1 MSPPARAPRLLVVV
15 ANGITGDS
23 RVQKTAIAA
32 VRAGWDVTLLGTGG
46 RSGRRIESVM
56 GGVRVIRLPM
66 VWEYAK
72 RSKGHRVR
80 RIVTQTGIR
89 NREGLEGVRAA
100 HNAWLRRTTA
110 RIGLIGGP
118 MGRVL
123 GSVVRVR
130 QQFHSLRVRAFGW
143 EEFHG
148 HRRPTGNW
156 RVDHPQLV
164 DLDLVFG
171 PVIEELEPDLIHAND
186 VTMIHAAALSV
197 ARMRARGRK
206 VAWLYDAHE
215 YVPGIDSW
223 KPAEAR
229 AYRAVEKEF
238 IPQADAVVTVS
249 PEIAGLLRADYRLA
263 RTPLVVRN
271 TPIREAVGRTEPKPS
286 VRANCGL
293 PDDVPLLVYSGWLAP
308 ERGLGTAVTA
318 LPDLPGVHLA
328 IVSGRDTPQRRQ
340 LLARARDLGVADR
353 VHVVPYV
360 PQYAVPDYLST
371 ADLGLI
377 CSLRTLNYEIS
388 LPTKLAEYLH
398 AGVPVVAS
406 DVRTLGAF
414 VREHGVGEV
423 FTADDPVSFAGAV
436 RTALDRR
443 ASLVGNIAEPIL
455 EELSWEHQIGG
466 LLALYRSI
474 APRVPTV
481 ERPDIAWSVDET
493 SVPRTLESE
502 PGPLPAWRKL
512 TEGTG
517 VRLGLG
523 PANFAGQAATFA
535 QAICR
540 DRPDVSAEVFMRHK
554 GDSFVFPA
562 DVYVDSERL
571 DDLAVQLGQV
581 QRIIGRCTHLIADG
595 FLPVFG
601 HLNGETIAGDLPA
614 LEHAGIKVALLAH
627 GSEVRHPARHL
638 RRHEFSLYRDA
649 PEGIIENWTIRAD
662 RNLEIADRAGLPLF
676 VTTPDLLD
684 DLPSATWAPLVVDV
698 DAWVSDMPVMERP
711 RPRVLHAPSQRWT
724 KGTNRILPTLEKL
737 HDSGAIELVLAERV
751 PWSALRD
758 LVRGCD
764 VVVDQFAAGSYGAF
778 AVEAMAAGRP
788 VVGYLAE
795 RVHAAVGATPP
806 IVNAT
811 PPTLAAALE
820 SLLDD
825 PSGAAKIGAE
835 SAAYARDTHD
845 GRRTAQAFADFLT
858 A

>member
-1 MSPPARAPRLLVVV
+1 MSPPAAAPRLLVIV

-32 VRAGWDVTLLGTGG
+32 ARAGWDVTLLGTGG
-46 RSGRRIESVM
+46 RSGRRIESAM
-56 GGVRVIRLPM
+56 GGIRVIRLPM
-66 VWEYAK
+66 FWEFAK

-89 NREGLEGVRAA
+89 NREGLAGVRAA
-100 HNAWLRRTTA
+100 HNAWLRRSTA
-110 RIGLIGGP
+110 RMGRLGNGGP
-118 MGRVL
+118 L
-123 GSVVRVR
+123 GQTLGAVVRVR
-130 QQFHSLRVRAFGW
+130 QGVHSFRVRAFGW

-148 HRRPTGNW
+148 RRRPTGNW

-171 PVIEELEPDLIHAND
+171 PVIEELRPALIHAND
-186 VTMIHAAALSV
+186 ITMIHAAALSV
-197 ARMRARGRK
+197 ARMRGRGEK

-223 KPAEAR
+223 KPREAR

-238 IPQADAVVTVS
+238 IGQADAVVTVS
-249 PEIAGLLRADYRLA
+249 PEIADLLRRDYRLP

-271 TPIREAVGRTEPKPS
+271 TPIREAVGRTEPRPS

-293 PDDVPLLVYSGWLAP
+293 PADVPLLVYSGWLAP

-328 IVSGRDTPQRRQ
+328 IVSGRSTRERE
-340 LLARARDLGVADR
+340 LLLERAEALGVRDR

-377 CSLRTLNYEIS
+377 CSQRTLNYEIS

-406 DVRTLGAF
+406 DVKTLGAF
-414 VREHGVGEV
+414 VREHDVGEV
-423 FTADDPVSFAGAV
+423 FTPDDPVTFASAV
-436 RTALDRR
+436 RQALARR
-443 ASLVGNIAEPIL
+443 SALSGNITEPIL
-455 EELSWEHQIGG
+455 DELSWEHQIRG
-466 LLALYRSI
+466 LLQLYRSI
-474 APRVPTV
+474 APRVPSE
-481 ERPDIAWSVDET
+481 ERPDISWSVDET
-493 SVPRTLESE
+493 SVAPRWETE
-502 PGPLPAWRKL
+502 PGVLPPWRKL

-523 PANFAGQAATFA
+523 PANFAGQAAAFA

-554 GDSFVFPA
+554 ADSFLFPA
-562 DVYVDSERL
+562 DVYVDMDRL
-571 DDLAVQLGQV
+571 DDLSVQLGQA
-581 QRIIGRCTHLIADG
+581 QRILGRYTHLIADA

-601 HLNGETIAGDLPA
+601 NLNGETIAGDLPA
-614 LEHAGIKVALLAH
+614 LRQAGIKVALLAH

-638 RRHEFSLYRDA
+638 RRHEFSLYREA
-649 PEGIIENWTIRAD
+649 PEGKLGDWTIRAQ
-662 RNLEIADRAGLPLF
+662 RNLRIAGESGLPLF

-684 DLPSATWAPLVVDV
+684 DLPAATWVPLVVDV
-698 DAWVSDMPVMERP
+698 DALVSDVPVMERP
-711 RPRVLHAPSQRWT
+711 RPQVLHAPSQRWT
-724 KGTNRILPTLEKL
+724 KGTNRVLPTLQTL
-737 HDSGAIELVLAERV
+737 HDKGAIELVLAERV
-751 PWSALRD
+751 PWESLRE

-764 VVVDQFAAGSYGAF
+764 VVVDQFAVGSYGAF

-795 RVHAAVGATPP
+795 RVHAAVGA
-806 IVNAT
+806 
-811 PPTLAAALE
+811 ALE

-825 PSGAAKIGAE
+825 PARAAKIGAE
-835 SAAYARDTHD
+835 SADYARDTHD

-858 A
+858 P